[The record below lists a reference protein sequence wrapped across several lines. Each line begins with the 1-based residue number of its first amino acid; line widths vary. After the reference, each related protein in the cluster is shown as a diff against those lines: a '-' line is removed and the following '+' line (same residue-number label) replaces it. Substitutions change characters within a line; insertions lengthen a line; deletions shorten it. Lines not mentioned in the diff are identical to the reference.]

1 MTRTPA
7 RPLLTLTALLPLW
20 GAAVAGPAVPSG
32 KGTAAS
38 KVVAS
43 VSESRTVTSPDGRGS
58 GKVTF
63 TLQIVRDG
71 ANAYATT
78 RVAYDVPR
86 VAFGTGFSHLLPALK
101 SDRPLSMSNPRQTL
115 AFPLDAARPVLKTA
129 WRSPDLMAGTAVPAQ
144 LCAAAQLN
152 LQFNGPFPFAP
163 TATDD
168 GPAMKPAVI
177 ELQVCETRKG

>member
-43 VSESRTVTSPDGRGS
+43 VSESRTVASPDGRGS

-86 VAFGTGFSHLLPALK
+86 VAFGTGFSHLLPAQK

-115 AFPLDAARPVLKTA
+115 AFPLDAARPVRKTA

>member
-1 MTRTPA
+1 MTRTPSLS
-7 RPLLTLTALLPLW
+7 LLTLTALLPLW

-43 VSESRTVTSPDGRGS
+43 VTESRTVTSPDGHIGR
-58 GKVTF
+58 VTF

-163 TATDD
+163 TATDE